1 MVVKKASTEKKTT
14 NKKVNKGNSLECEVC
29 GLSVVVK
36 EVEGVAVAEETIL
49 LCGGKPL
56 KKKVNKTKS
65 VKK

>member
-1 MVVKKASTEKKTT
+1 MVVKKASMEKKTT
-14 NKKVNKGNSLECEVC
+14 NKKVNKEDSLECEVC

-36 EVEGVAVAEETIL
+36 EVGGLAVVEETVL
-49 LCGGKPL
+49 LCWGKPL

>member
-1 MVVKKASTEKKTT
+1 MVVLKASTEKKTT
-14 NKKVNKGNSLECEVC
+14 NKKVKKGDSLGCEVC

-36 EVEGVAVAEETIL
+36 EVGGIAVAEETVL
-49 LCGGKPL
+49 LCCGKPL